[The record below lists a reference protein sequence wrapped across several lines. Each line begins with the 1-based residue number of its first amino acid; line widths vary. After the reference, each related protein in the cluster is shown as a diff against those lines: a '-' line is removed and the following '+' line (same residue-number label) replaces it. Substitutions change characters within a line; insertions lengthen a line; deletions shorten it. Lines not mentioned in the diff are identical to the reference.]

1 LDIYDVSDVDLSET
15 ISGYSETE
23 FDDMESVRVLK
34 ILAARFHTA
43 RKIFLCCLMA
53 LDAHGGK
60 PDFLRWNT
68 AVDEIHA
75 VGTVTNEAQERL
87 REILT
92 EEES

>member
-1 LDIYDVSDVDLSET
+1 MNIYDVSDVDLSET

-34 ILAARFHTA
+34 ILAVRFHTA